1 MGARSCRYQQSCS
14 SRKASSASTSRSWL
28 LVVDSAPR
36 SIFRCS
42 YRAGSRRTVTAI
54 VPVVPVGRSALEDGA
69 GLPAC
74 TAKGRAICGREGDD
88 FGAVLT
94 AGSASPLRV
103 IRPLAR
109 RGCSLVLLMQP
120 QRSDVIGRL
129 RNSTTAAPLVRSLSF
144 HRFPEPYDHQSCWMQ
159 SRPAG
164 GE

>member
-28 LVVDSAPR
+28 LRRFRTPK
-36 SIFRCS
+36 IFRRS

-74 TAKGRAICGREGDD
+74 TTKGRAICGREGDD
-88 FGAVLT
+88 SAVLT
-94 AGSASPLRV
+94 AGTASPLRV

-109 RGCSLVLLMQP
+109 RGCSLILLMQP
-120 QRSDVIGRL
+120 QRSGVIGRL
-129 RNSTTAAPLVRSLSF
+129 RNSITAAPLVRSLSF
-144 HRFPEPYDHQSCWMQ
+144 HRFPEPYDRQSCWMQ

>member
-28 LVVDSAPR
+28 LRRFRTPK
-36 SIFRCS
+36 IFRRS

-88 FGAVLT
+88 SAVLT
-94 AGSASPLRV
+94 AGTASPLRV